1 MIDALIHLLHPFFP
15 CQVDPS
21 PDSHSLDLNHLLPP
35 VLNDVVRCLQA
46 GEQVR
51 LILAIYQV
59 RRMGEDLCNVV
70 IVKTFDFLVFGEGI
84 VEEVHHYAGVFNH
97 TDGVQC

>member
-1 MIDALIHLLHPFFP
+1 VIDALIHLLDPFFP

-21 PDSHSLDLNHLLPP
+21 PDSYSLDLNHLLPP
-35 VLNDVVRCLQA
+35 VFDDIVRCLQA

-59 RRMGEDLCNVV
+59 SCMGEDLSNVV

-97 TDGVQC
+97 TDGV